1 MKGTFYFL
9 IKPKAKRYNNTVKI
23 GDKELILNS
32 EIFSHR
38 IYKQRS
44 CCCRFTKQL

>member
-9 IKPKAKRYNNTVKI
+9 IKPKTQRYNNTKKV

-32 EIFSHR
+32 EGKPTITASR
-38 IYKQRS
+38 LTY
-44 CCCRFTKQL
+44 